1 VLDEYEDFA
10 GVSGQY
16 KVYDIEVFNRES
28 STYEPLDLTKTY
40 TIAASNYYLLE
51 YGSGLKMLENV
62 KILQKDGM
70 LYVEALELYISDKL
84 GGTVGQDYA
93 EANANITFT
102 DGEIVEDTE
111 DISKEENK
119 LASLIAAL
127 IEVICLFFELI
138 FGAISELK

>member
-1 VLDEYEDFA
+1 
-10 GVSGQY
+10 
-16 KVYDIEVFNRES
+16 
-28 STYEPLDLTKTY
+28 
-40 TIAASNYYLLE
+40 
-51 YGSGLKMLENV
+51 MLENV

-70 LYVEALELYISDKL
+70 LDVEALESYIDDKL

-93 EANANITFT
+93 EAKSNITFT